1 MTLRQAAVRV
11 ERYLGGLPVDPRTAL
26 LWATAAELVLR
37 ETANHQTRHDASL
50 RADAL
55 QADEYVTPLAPV
67 LRGAQA
73 DAVKLLAQVTS
84 ASPGEGHW
92 VVPRATAR
100 LIQRDRSER
109 LRPEEARVLFDRIQA
124 ILKQDGRRRLTLDW
138 LIAEDDEGQ

>member
-1 MTLRQAAVRV
+1 MASSITRAEALATLIQGASWELFEALGSLGDDRQHAARAI
-11 ERYLGGLPVDPRTAL
+11 RQRI
-26 LWATAAELVLR
+26 
-37 ETANHQTRHDASL
+37 
-50 RADAL
+50 ADAL